1 MKIWISNGIF
11 SDYISTAVR
20 TGDEGIFGIS
30 LLLIE
35 AKLIGIRMRKMDYMG
50 GISSGTTFI
59 MFMFQLRI
67 Y

>member
-1 MKIWISNGIF
+1 MDIKRNFSN
-11 SDYISTAVR
+11 YISTAVR

-35 AKLIGIRMRKMDYMG
+35 AKLKGIRMRKMDC
-50 GISSGTTFI
+50 I
-59 MFMFQLRI
+59 I